1 MADLS
6 LPTCPFVGMVGS
18 EFYDGSSLK
27 EIQRSKGKR
36 GQRFV
41 DVIASQTLSTIHFPD
56 RGFWAPR
63 PLGMRS
69 FADCRAI
76 WLHQQ
81 QWTLFLLP
89 DTHTQRKTCN
99 HTMCMGAGCLDNYIR
114 IIMCMDRYLSLDN
127 IYLHIQCERVMQPGL
142 QEVRTLTPSCPF
154 MHFCIARFSV
164 YLHVA

>member
-1 MADLS
+1 MILIPLGVWSLQLLADLA

-18 EFYDGSSLK
+18 ELYDGSSLK
-27 EIQRSKGKR
+27 EIQRAKGKR

-41 DVIASQTLSTIHFPD
+41 DAIVFQTLSTIHFPD

-81 QWTLFLLP
+81 QWTLLSP
-89 DTHTQRKTCN
+89 DTRTHRETRVIILCAWVL
-99 HTMCMGAGCLDNYIR
+99 GALHK
-114 IIMCMDRYLSLDN
+114 IIILEL
-127 IYLHIQCERVMQPGL
+127 
-142 QEVRTLTPSCPF
+142 
-154 MHFCIARFSV
+154 
-164 YLHVA
+164 